1 MEEAKKTNNEIDT
14 NELEKALKDDAKKE
28 NEDSKSTLGYLKSFV
43 KDNAGDIIG
52 LVAAGVAI
60 EGMDKLL
67 AGTILPVPKQP
78 AKKIIYF
85 IGMSAINDLVGSYAW
100 KGSDI
105 IVTSV
110 TDNIKYIRESWK
122 KSAEKTTV

>member
-28 NEDSKSTLGYLKSFV
+28 DKDSKSTLGYLKSFA

-52 LVAAGVAI
+52 LVAAGVAV
-60 EGMDKLL
+60 EGVDKLL
-67 AGTILPVPKQP
+67 ASTILPVPKQP
-78 AKKIIYF
+78 AKKIVYF
-85 IGMSAINDLVGSYAW
+85 VGMGAINDLVGSYVW